1 MVIGLKYGKGDPGD
15 NAATEKTR
23 AMVQNLLVEF
33 TQCQGSINCT
43 ELLGYDLS
51 DPGKYE
57 KA

>member
-1 MVIGLKYGKGDPGD
+1 MVIGLKYGKRDPGD

-33 TQCQGSINCT
+33 TQCHGSINCT